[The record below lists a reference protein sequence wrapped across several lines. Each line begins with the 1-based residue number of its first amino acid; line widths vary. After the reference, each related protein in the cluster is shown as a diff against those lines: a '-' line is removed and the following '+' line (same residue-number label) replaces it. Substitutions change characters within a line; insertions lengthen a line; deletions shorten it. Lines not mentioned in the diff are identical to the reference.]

1 MKPAFD
7 VRELAVP
14 GIRGL
19 QPYQPGKPLEEL
31 EREYGIRNAI
41 KLASNENPL
50 GPSPL
55 ALAAVQNALGDLA
68 RYPDGSGILLKN
80 ALAQKLGVLPAQ
92 ITLGNGSNDIL
103 ELAARI
109 FVAPGEKV
117 LFSEYGFAIYPIA
130 TQAVGGTAVIVPVR
144 DWGHDLAA
152 MRRALSPDLKLIFLA
167 NPNNPTGTWFNE
179 QVLEEFL
186 AAVPAQTIV
195 LLDEAYFEYVT
206 EPGYPDGLT
215 LLPKYPNLVV
225 TRTFSKIYGLA
236 GLRVGYGISSPEIAD
251 LFNRTRQPFNVNSLA
266 QLAAIAALQDTAHF
280 YRSREVN
287 SDGMR
292 QLMEGCARL
301 GLVFIPSAAN
311 FISVGLDRPGAQVYE
326 ALLREGVI
334 VRPLASYSMPRHVRV
349 TIGVPEENRRFLAAL
364 GKILK

>member
-1 MKPAFD
+1 MKPTFD

-152 MRRALSPDLKLIFLA
+152 MRKALSP
-167 NPNNPTGTWFNE
+167 
-179 QVLEEFL
+179 
-186 AAVPAQTIV
+186 
-195 LLDEAYFEYVT
+195 
-206 EPGYPDGLT
+206 
-215 LLPKYPNLVV
+215 
-225 TRTFSKIYGLA
+225 
-236 GLRVGYGISSPEIAD
+236 ISS
-251 LFNRTRQPFNVNSLA
+251 
-266 QLAAIAALQDTAHF
+266 
-280 YRSREVN
+280 
-287 SDGMR
+287 
-292 QLMEGCARL
+292 
-301 GLVFIPSAAN
+301 
-311 FISVGLDRPGAQVYE
+311 
-326 ALLREGVI
+326 
-334 VRPLASYSMPRHVRV
+334 
-349 TIGVPEENRRFLAAL
+349 
-364 GKILK
+364 